1 MESAALL
8 KKVRLFYEL
17 SDPEIQKFGQ
27 VTRVQAFAPGQV
39 IIEEGAEGRS
49 LFIIKRGTVKVSKV
63 DGEVVSELVKL
74 VAGEHFGEMSLVE
87 DAKTSARVAAH
98 NEVECLVISRE
109 DFQGILASDVAI
121 AAKVYKAF
129 TQSLCDRLRS
139 TSSELM
145 TWKPEMGF

>member
-8 KKVRLFYEL
+8 KKVRMFQEL
-17 SDPEIQKFGQ
+17 SDPEIAKFNQ
-27 VTRVQAFAPGQV
+27 ATRVQSFAPGEV
-39 IIEEGAEGRS
+39 IIEEGADGRA
-49 LFIIKRGTVKVSKV
+49 LFIIKRGTVKVIKV

-74 VAGEHFGEMSLVE
+74 IAGEHFGEMSLVE

-98 NEVECLVISRE
+98 NEVECLVISRA
-109 DFQGILASDVAI
+109 DFQGILDSDVAI
-121 AAKVYKAF
+121 AAKVYKAL
-129 TQSLCDRLRS
+129 TQTLCERLRT